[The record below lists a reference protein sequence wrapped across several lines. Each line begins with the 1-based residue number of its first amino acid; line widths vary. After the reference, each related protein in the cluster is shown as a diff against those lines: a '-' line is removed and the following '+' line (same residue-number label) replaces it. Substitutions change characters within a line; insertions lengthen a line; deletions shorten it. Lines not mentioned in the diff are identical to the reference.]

1 MTFCIVRLRSDR
13 DIPRH
18 KSPVTEVRIGT
29 CEAETANGIACA
41 NGRARDTLRWT
52 PAFMHAPGNKSA
64 RHRRQRRVLRAV
76 ASFEFA
82 KGVFVIL
89 MGFCALALVHK
100 DVWVIAESLLALFH
114 ISTDRRSAQV
124 FLDFA
129 DNVTDARLWAAA
141 RIAFAYAALRF
152 TEAYGLWNQRTW
164 AEWVAFVSG
173 TLLLPLEVREL
184 FRGVTLL
191 RCSLFVGNV
200 AVVVYMLY
208 VILANRRERRTA
220 LSA

>member
-1 MTFCIVRLRSDR
+1 
-13 DIPRH
+13 
-18 KSPVTEVRIGT
+18 
-29 CEAETANGIACA
+29 
-41 NGRARDTLRWT
+41 
-52 PAFMHAPGNKSA
+52 MHAPGNKSA

-82 KGVFVIL
+82 KGAFVIL

-152 TEAYGLWNQRTW
+152 TEAYGLWKERTW

-208 VILANRRERRTA
+208 IILANRRERRTA
-220 LSA
+220 MSA

>member
-1 MTFCIVRLRSDR
+1 
-13 DIPRH
+13 
-18 KSPVTEVRIGT
+18 
-29 CEAETANGIACA
+29 
-41 NGRARDTLRWT
+41 
-52 PAFMHAPGNKSA
+52 MHAPGNKSA

-191 RCSLFVGNV
+191 RSSLFVGNV

-208 VILANRRERRTA
+208 VILANRRERQSA